1 MRFAMS
7 EKKRLSI
14 AVWLWLVASAL
25 PAMAGAQPLSANEA
39 LNEAILRNPALR
51 AAASEVNAA
60 QAFTQSEAA
69 RHDAAL
75 TVAVGA
81 THNKSPSLS
90 PGSSSVSVGS
100 SDVAETS
107 ATLQKTLETGTQL
120 SASVGASVSRSS
132 SPYVFSAQGDAAPV
146 VLVTGPGYLLSAKLG
161 VTQPLLRGAGS
172 AVTLA
177 PYRQALAQQ
186 TATERER
193 QRTANALAR
202 DVLLAYWE
210 LWYASKALQVDR
222 TAQQTASEQRD
233 DALRRAQTGSLAFA
247 DVLTL
252 ETQLAATEETLLQS
266 ELERSGRQNELG
278 RLLGRKRG
286 ASEIEVSEPEPPA
299 AKDLPPELLTV
310 VLENSPEVATSKA
323 NLAVAQVQQ
332 STAADSY
339 RPRLDLD
346 AYLQSQGLGNRDV
359 PSAFSQF
366 AGLGVLSAHVGLTL
380 ELPLTGS
387 RYRGEA
393 RRARASLEAAQ
404 ENLEAARNQVVADM
418 TTLVRKHELSR
429 RRIEIATGGSRVA
442 EQNLAAKRALFA
454 TGSATAL
461 EITQAQDSVQAA
473 NKRLARARVDV
484 VAADLAIAY
493 HLDALL
499 KNAVAS
505 R

>member
-1 MRFAMS
+1 MS
-7 EKKRLSI
+7 ENKRLSI
-14 AVWLWLVASAL
+14 AAWATLVASAL
-25 PAMAGAQPLSANEA
+25 PAIAGAQPLSANEA
-39 LNEAILRNPALR
+39 LNEAIRNNPTLR
-51 AAASEVNAA
+51 AAAAELNAA
-60 QAFTQSEAA
+60 QALTQSESA
-69 RHDAAL
+69 RYDAAL
-75 TVAVGA
+75 TLAAGA
-81 THNKSPSLS
+81 TRTKNPSLS

-107 ATLQKTLETGTQL
+107 AVLQKTLSTGTQL
-120 SASVGASVSRSS
+120 STSVTASASRSS
-132 SPYVFSAQGDAAPV
+132 SPYVFSSAQGEAEPV

-172 AVTLA
+172 EVTLA
-177 PYRQALAQQ
+177 PYRQAVAQQ

-193 QRTANALAR
+193 SRTANALAR

-210 LWYASKALQVDR
+210 LWYASKAVEVDR
-222 TAQQTASEQRD
+222 TALQTASSQRD
-233 DALRRAQTGSLAFA
+233 DAKRRAQTGSLAVA

-252 ETQLAATEETLLQS
+252 ETQLATTEETLLQS
-266 ELERSGRQNELG
+266 ELERTSRQNELG
-278 RLLGRKRG
+278 RLLGRSRG
-286 ASEIEVSEPEPPA
+286 VGELELSEPEPPA
-299 AKDLPPELLTV
+299 AKDLPSELLAV
-310 VLENSPEVATSKA
+310 VLDSSPEVVTSKA
-323 NLAVAQVQQ
+323 NLTVARLQER
-332 STAADSY
+332 TAADSH

-366 AGLGVLSAHVGLTL
+366 AGLGVLSAHVGVTL
-380 ELPLTGS
+380 ELPLTGT

-393 RRARASLEAAQ
+393 RRARATLEAAQ
-404 ENLEAARNQVVADM
+404 QNLEAARNQVVADM
-418 TTLVRKHELSR
+418 ATLVRKRELSR
-429 RRIEIATGGSRVA
+429 RRIEIATGGATYA

-484 VAADLAIAY
+484 VTADLAIAY